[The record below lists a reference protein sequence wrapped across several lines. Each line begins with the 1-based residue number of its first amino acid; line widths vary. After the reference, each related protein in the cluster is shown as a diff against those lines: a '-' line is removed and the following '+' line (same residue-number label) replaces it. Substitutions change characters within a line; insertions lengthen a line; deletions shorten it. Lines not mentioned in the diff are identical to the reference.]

1 MLSYLPL
8 AEIIRRQ
15 GLRLVLVQ
23 GFPSPWGQAAKTIF
37 EFKGLE
43 YVVAAQE
50 AGGTNDELVAWA
62 GENSGPV
69 VAWNDEP
76 PIHRWYDILMLAE
89 RLAPV
94 PSLVPANPRD
104 RALMMGLSNELCG
117 EGGLGWN
124 RRLQMFAPMLDA
136 GGAPDGV
143 VRMGSKYRYSQ
154 ADAQAAGA
162 RSAAQVAALATQ
174 LKAQHAAGRPFFV
187 GDTLTAL
194 DIYWVAF
201 MNLLDLLPGDQCPVP
216 EALRPMFAL
225 HDDSIRAALDPVLI
239 AHRDRVFRAYFR
251 NPMEL

>member
-8 AEIIRRQ
+8 ADVIRRQ

-37 EFKGLE
+37 EIKSLE

-69 VAWNDEP
+69 VAWNDAA

-94 PSLVPANPRD
+94 PALVPVNPRD

-124 RRLQMFAPMLDA
+124 RRLQMFALMLDA
-136 GGAPDGV
+136 PDAPAGV
-143 VRMGSKYRYSQ
+143 ARMGSKYRYSQ
-154 ADAQAAGA
+154 AGARAAGA
-162 RSAAQVAALATQ
+162 RTAQQIAALATPVSYTH
-174 LKAQHAAGRPFFV
+174 L
-187 GDTLTAL
+187 TLPTNRE
-194 DIYWVAF
+194 V
-201 MNLLDLLPGDQCPVP
+201 
-216 EALRPMFAL
+216 
-225 HDDSIRAALDPVLI
+225 
-239 AHRDRVFRAYFR
+239 
-251 NPMEL
+251 